1 MKAKAYLQEIKRLD
15 KKIENKQMEIASLY
29 DLIQSVTVPV
39 KEVNVQSNGEQ
50 DKLGSGVSR
59 IVDLQNEINADI
71 DRYIDRKLEAIRLI
85 NRLENDDYIN
95 ILVRRYVN
103 YEEWQTIAD
112 NLHYT
117 RQWIDKL
124 HGRALLEFQKLIEN

>member
-1 MKAKAYLQEIKRLD
+1 
-15 KKIENKQMEIASLY
+15 MEIASLY